1 VLLRYG
7 IWNSDIQNLLLP
19 SGSQPAGNQVPVMK
33 PSLSMLGELAN
44 MMEAVAKQIMRE
56 GDEALGN
63 ELMAMQNKLNRR
75 RLKKQ
80 QDLQAASE
88 ELLGAQIMGQ
98 M

>member
-1 VLLRYG
+1 MD
-7 IWNSDIQNLLLP
+7 IANNDIQNLLLP
-19 SGSQPAGNQVPVMK
+19 NGSQPAGNQLPVMK
-33 PSLSMLGELAN
+33 PSLSMLAELSN
-44 MMEAVAKQIMRE
+44 LMESVAKQISRE
-56 GDEALGN
+56 GDEALAN

-88 ELLGAQIMGQ
+88 EMLGAQIMGQ